1 MTLSRLPC
9 LVAGAVHFHSN
20 VGEQVGQGGSLAG
33 SPKLLHLHHC
43 AVIQPHNLLQGED
56 GQESMGEARRAS
68 RGEQAVALQPK
79 LRLVARGSGGS
90 SALIRAQSCLRRQTQ
105 TRASSK
111 PVPSSA
117 AAETAA
123 VTDVASRRM
132 RARLPHAAILGVQGA
147 ETREALSVWGPR
159 REVQGKRSVL
169 CFVGASEG
177 VGWVLWEQ
185 ERALT
190 AL

>member
-1 MTLSRLPC
+1 MGRRE
-9 LVAGAVHFHSN
+9 H
-20 VGEQVGQGGSLAG
+20 
-33 SPKLLHLHHC
+33 
-43 AVIQPHNLLQGED
+43 
-56 GQESMGEARRAS
+56 GEARRAS
-68 RGEQAVALQPK
+68 RGEKAVALQSK
-79 LRLVARGSGGS
+79 LRLVAQGSGRQQCS
-90 SALIRAQSCLRRQTQ
+90 DMCSVFLRRHTQ